1 MFDDRDDVLDSD
13 SDLGSTVLSD
23 TDLLGSPDEDLA
35 VTAVLAA
42 AAAAATAAL
51 DGAAAANDDTPDPVG
66 MFRRWLDEYDGGS
79 GLMKNAMHLSTVRAD
94 GQPRSRM
101 VLLKGVDADGRFLFG
116 TDGGSDKGRE
126 IAANPKVALLF
137 YWGSRQVRVEGVAE
151 PAPGPVSDAVFAER
165 PRDHQISA
173 WASRQSAPV
182 VRRDDLAERR
192 RAFDRRF
199 DVGPVPRPPNWGA
212 FAVRPHRFEFWQLG
226 AARLHDRVVHE
237 RSSSSLSGTWTTIRL
252 QP

>member
-1 MFDDRDDVLDSD
+1 
-13 SDLGSTVLSD
+13 
-23 TDLLGSPDEDLA
+23 
-35 VTAVLAA
+35 
-42 AAAAATAAL
+42 
-51 DGAAAANDDTPDPVG
+51 

-137 YWGSRQVRVEGVAE
+137 YWGSRQ
-151 PAPGPVSDAVFAER
+151 
-165 PRDHQISA
+165 
-173 WASRQSAPV
+173 
-182 VRRDDLAERR
+182 
-192 RAFDRRF
+192 
-199 DVGPVPRPPNWGA
+199 
-212 FAVRPHRFEFWQLG
+212 LG